1 MSEIKPRGMVHA
13 CIPVSDLEVSR
24 KFYTELL
31 GLNFVNFSPAYQ
43 LIFLTAGKD
52 YLILAKSE
60 TPINPN
66 PEGKRRV
73 HYAFAVHP
81 GAAYDNAKAFLQ
93 KNGVVIFDEEDRKT
107 GVFPGRQFYIH
118 DPDRNVIEFSEFAGK
133 EYCAAHGSPKLGRA
147 EWAALCCWSF
157 GASAILG

>member
-1 MSEIKPRGMVHA
+1 MSAIKPRGMVHA
-13 CIPVSDLEVSR
+13 CIPVSDLEASK
-24 KFYTELL
+24 KFYTEML
-31 GLNFVNFSPAYQ
+31 GLNFVRFSPAYQ

-73 HYAFAVHP
+73 HHAFAVHP
-81 GAAYDNAKAFLQ
+81 GAAYDEAKAFLQ
-93 KNGVVIFDEEDRKT
+93 KNGVAIIDEEDRTT

-118 DPDRNVIEFSEFAGK
+118 DPDRNVIEFSEFDGK
-133 EYCAAHGSPKLGRA
+133 AY
-147 EWAALCCWSF
+147 
-157 GASAILG
+157 

>member
-13 CIPVSDLEVSR
+13 CIPVSDLEASK
-24 KFYTELL
+24 KFYTEML
-31 GLNFVNFSPAYQ
+31 GLHFVRLSEAYQ
-43 LIFLTAGKD
+43 LVFLMAGKD

-66 PEGKRRV
+66 PPGKRRV

-93 KNGVVIFDEEDRKT
+93 KSGVAILDEELRTT
-107 GVFPGRQFYIH
+107 GVFPGRQFYIE
-118 DPDRNVIEFSEFAGK
+118 DPDRNVIEFSEFDGK
-133 EYCAAHGSPKLGRA
+133 EY
-147 EWAALCCWSF
+147 
-157 GASAILG
+157 